1 MVITDN
7 FFLTAGDLTE
17 LTVVVFYLFH
27 LFKVLV
33 LCTYYLQKTIWT
45 NGGHCSHFG
54 THFHLNTQSTHAVLK
69 KQVELRSSSSR
80 WNHLYS
86 K

>member
-33 LCTYYLQKTIWT
+33 LCTYYL
-45 NGGHCSHFG
+45 
-54 THFHLNTQSTHAVLK
+54 K
-69 KQVELRSSSSR
+69 KNYLDKR
-80 WNHLYS
+80 WPLLAFWHTFPP
-86 K
+86 

>member
-33 LCTYYLQKTIWT
+33 LCTYYLKKKTIWT
-45 NGGHCSHFG
+45 NDGH
-54 THFHLNTQSTHAVLK
+54 
-69 KQVELRSSSSR
+69 
-80 WNHLYS
+80 
-86 K
+86 